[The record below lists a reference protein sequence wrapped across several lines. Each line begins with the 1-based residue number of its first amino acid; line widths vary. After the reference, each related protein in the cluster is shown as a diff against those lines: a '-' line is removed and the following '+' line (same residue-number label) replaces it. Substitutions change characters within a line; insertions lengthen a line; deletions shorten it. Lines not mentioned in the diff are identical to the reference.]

1 VKKMNSASAVIIGGG
16 IIGTSIAYHL
26 CKNGINDIVLLEK
39 DYLSA
44 GSTGRCGGGIRQQW
58 SERPNVRLAMRSV
71 ELFEK
76 FKQDIGMDIEYYQG
90 GYLLL
95 AFTDEEVELFEKNV
109 KMQKEEGLD
118 VDLLSKKETAEKFP
132 YINTADI
139 KAAAF
144 CSSDGHA
151 NPHLATMGY
160 ARAAAKH
167 GARILTRTKATDIDV
182 SNNSI
187 KGVYTD
193 KGYIKTNLVIN
204 AAGGYSHE
212 VGKMAGVNL
221 PTESYRHQIFVTEP
235 VEHLMDPLVISFE
248 KNFYIR
254 QTKSGN
260 FIMGQGDEDE
270 KPGHN
275 ENPGWRFLT
284 EMTEKMPKFFPF
296 LKQMRVLRHWAGL
309 YNMSHDALP
318 IIDKSSEVTD
328 FFYAVGFSGH
338 GFMLAPA
345 VGEAMAEWIVHGE
358 TKHVDISNLNIERF
372 AKGVTKEKNVV

>member
-1 VKKMNSASAVIIGGG
+1 MNSASAVIIGGG

-71 ELFEK
+71 ELFNK
-76 FKQDIGMDIEYYQG
+76 FKEDIRMDIEYYQG

-118 VDLLSKKETAEKFP
+118 VNFLSKKETAEKFP
-132 YINTADI
+132 YINTTDV

-160 ARAAAKH
+160 AKAAAKR

-182 SNNSI
+182 SNKSI
-187 KGVYTD
+187 NGVYTD

-212 VGKMAGVNL
+212 VGKMVGVDL

-235 VEHLMDPLVISFE
+235 VEHLMNPLVISFE

-270 KPGHN
+270 KPSHN

-284 EMTEKMPKFFPF
+284 EMTTKMPKFFPF
-296 LKQMRVLRHWAGL
+296 LKQIRVLRHWAGL
-309 YNMSHDALP
+309 YNMSPDALP
-318 IIDKSSEVTD
+318 IIDKSTEISD
-328 FFYAVGFSGH
+328 FYYAIGFSGH

-345 VGEAMAEWIVHGE
+345 VGEAVAEWIVHGE

-372 AKGVTKEKNVV
+372 AKGVTREKNVV